1 VVRTK
6 HVGPIPNPPIPP
18 QELQRLRRRF
28 VSLMILQGVLAA
40 AALIFAA
47 AYFAWR
53 QAWGLPAFAIAL
65 VAGVAAQVRF
75 IWTFRNGG
83 S

>member
-1 VVRTK
+1 M
-6 HVGPIPNPPIPP
+6 GPNSPIPP
-18 QELQRLRRRF
+18 QEVQRLRRRF
-28 VSLMILQGVLAA
+28 VTLMIVQGVLFV
-40 AALIFAA
+40 AALAFAA
-47 AYFAWR
+47 AYFALR

-75 IWTFRNGG
+75 IWMFRNGG